1 MLFRS
6 LVPPSEFIELAGEL
20 GLLDQITHIVL
31 EDVLAALPRLRERF
45 GPDIQVSLNIAARQ
59 AGDVAFMDALT
70 RDITPDQARGLIL
83 ELTEDALVAAERFQR
98 RVLPLLRARGLRVSI
113 DDFGTGYSSL
123 AMLSDEIADE
133 VKIDRTFISEVH
145 QRPRSQGILRAIES
159 LCGAL
164 GIAVVAEGVE
174 TAEELDYLRRHTGI
188 RAAQGYW
195 FARPLP
201 LDELL
206 TGPDPVRLPPP
217 RAQT

>member
-1 MLFRS
+1 
-6 LVPPSEFIELAGEL
+6 
-20 GLLDQITHIVL
+20 
-31 EDVLAALPRLRERF
+31 
-45 GPDIQVSLNIAARQ
+45 
-59 AGDVAFMDALT
+59 MDALT
-70 RDITPDQARGLIL
+70 QDITPDQARGLIL

-133 VKIDRTFISEVH
+133 VKIDRTFISQVH

-188 RAAQGYW
+188 RCAQGYW
-195 FARPLP
+195 FARPP
-201 LDELL
+201 ALDELL

-217 RAQT
+217 RAQTREKGDVMPRQVAGGSPGSTAWWGRCRGDVPHLCDTPPCPCCPRRPRPAPAARPAPAPC